1 MPKNDRA
8 KDSTRS
14 VKEAD
19 LQENSQRLIADR
31 MLILHRW
38 DESFDIQLFEHEDVP
53 QRSGEAGSPF
63 YMASVASVAE

>member
-1 MPKNDRA
+1 
-8 KDSTRS
+8 
-14 VKEAD
+14 
-19 LQENSQRLIADR
+19 
-31 MLILHRW
+31 MLILHLW